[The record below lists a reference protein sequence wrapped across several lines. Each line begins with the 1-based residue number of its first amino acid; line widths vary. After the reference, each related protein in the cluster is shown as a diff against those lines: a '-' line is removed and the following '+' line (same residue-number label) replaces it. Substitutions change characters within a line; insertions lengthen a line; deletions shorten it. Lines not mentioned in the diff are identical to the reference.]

1 MTNLCGLHLL
11 CLGVRH
17 GNRQPPG
24 SITIMLAGVTTG
36 MRNAAA
42 AATSAAAASGE
53 DEQRQAHRPG
63 GDSPAMD
70 EV

>member
-11 CLGVRH
+11 CPGVRH

-53 DEQRQAHRPG
+53 DERRQAHRPG